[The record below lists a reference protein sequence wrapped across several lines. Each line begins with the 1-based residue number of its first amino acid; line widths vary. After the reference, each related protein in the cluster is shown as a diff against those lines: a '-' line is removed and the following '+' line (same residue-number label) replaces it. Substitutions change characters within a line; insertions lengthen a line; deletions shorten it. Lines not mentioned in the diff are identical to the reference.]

1 MSSLPQHTGH
11 YYYVSHPGA
20 NHKTH
25 YTANAKCAQFGG
37 YLVEINNKGEYDF
50 AVSILKS
57 MHTYEVISILICGST
72 RLINR
77 LQTAART
84 SACTWASPTC
94 STGAHRL
101 PCSGV

>member
-25 YTANAKCAQFGG
+25 YTANSKCAQFGG

-57 MHTYEVISILICGST
+57 MHKYEST
-72 RLINR
+72 KYEWIKDYKFAMIGEVTNVED
-77 LQTAART
+77 
-84 SACTWASPTC
+84 SAPEKKN
-94 STGAHRL
+94 
-101 PCSGV
+101 